1 MSSLVPASSSSSNS
15 AAAIEDQRSKAG
27 FRFVE
32 AVFPGVDISVELK
45 EIMVSSESEFQKVQ
59 AIRTAFGKSLVT
71 DGKTQS
77 TQMDEYVYHESL
89 VHPSLIKNA
98 MDKNGNGPKSV
109 FIGGGGE
116 LATAREVLRHL
127 SVERLVMVDLD
138 EHVLNVCKQ
147 YLPEWGGES
156 VVKDPRL
163 ELIIGDAYAYLTEEC
178 QETFDVIIMD
188 ISDPI
193 EAGPG
198 IMLYTQE
205 FYLFVKS
212 LLNPHGVFVTQA
224 GIADGVAQPE
234 GYEPGSDE
242 DFSSFAA
249 IFNTLGTVFDCTIPY
264 SVNIPS
270 FGCDWGFVM
279 AFDTSPACNS
289 SSSIDKDQQKPHPS
303 SASAVMAAIEKHV
316 NVNVAQL
323 DDMIEKCIIANNNKN
338 TTTTTT
344 ITPTEQE
351 IKTNKCAGGDVL
363 RYYDGLSHRRMFAL
377 PKPLRDNMKK
387 DGRIMTKEN
396 PVFMY

>member
-1 MSSLVPASSSSSNS
+1 MSSLATRSAVSSSSSGS
-15 AAAIEDQRSKAG
+15 AIEDQRSKAS

-45 EIMVSSESEFQKVQ
+45 EIMTSSESPFQKVQ
-59 AIRTAFGKSLVT
+59 AIRTAFGKMLVT

-98 MDKNGNGPKSV
+98 MDHKKGGKGDAGAKSV

-116 LATAREVLRHL
+116 LATAREVLRHK

-147 YLPEWGGES
+147 YLPEWGGEK

-163 ELIIGDAYAYLTEEC
+163 ELIIGDAYTYLTQEC
-178 QETFDVIIMD
+178 KETFDVIIMD

-205 FYLFVKS
+205 FYTFVKS

-234 GYEPGSDE
+234 GVEPGSDD

-249 IFNTLGTVFDCTIPY
+249 IFNTLGTVFDCVIPY

-279 AFDTSPACNS
+279 AFDTTTCN
-289 SSSIDKDQQKPHPS
+289 HG
-303 SASAVMAAIEKHV
+303 MAIEEHV
-316 NVNVAQL
+316 NANAAQL
-323 DDMIEKCIIANNNKN
+323 DDMVEQCIVADATTTNNNDDSTTFGTEHANDNDKN
-338 TTTTTT
+338 AT
-344 ITPTEQE
+344 
-351 IKTNKCAGGDVL
+351 KLKKGGDLL
-363 RYYDGLSHRRMFAL
+363 RYYDGLSHRRMFSL
-377 PKPLRDNMKK
+377 PKPLRENMKK
-387 DGRIMTKEN
+387 DRRIMTKEN